1 MRRGSAAAL
10 SGLVVLAALALQ
22 GCGPGRA
29 GGPPNRGPPEVGV
42 VTIEPQAVTLRTE
55 LPGRTS
61 PYAISDV
68 RPQISGIVKARL
80 FVEGADVR
88 AGQVLYQID
97 PAPYQAAYDQAK
109 AQLASAQA
117 NLVTTK
123 VKAERFADLV
133 KIKGVSQQ
141 DYDDARAAYLQAAAA
156 VEQNQASLQSAKI
169 NLDYTRITAP
179 ISGRIGRSTF
189 TKGALVTN
197 GQTDALTTVQTLDPI
212 YVDINQS
219 ASELL
224 KLRRGLANG
233 ALTASGPASTDVS
246 LKLEDGSDYP
256 LKGRLQFADVTVDQS
271 TGAVTLRAIFP
282 NPKGVL
288 LPGMY
293 VRAVVAQGGKPSAI
307 LAPQQGVSRD
317 LAGRPVAMVV
327 DASGKAQTHV
337 LTTDGVVGDKWLVLD
352 GLKAGDRVIVEGL
365 QRVKPGA
372 PVHAVA
378 AGSPPGPAPAAGP
391 PQG

>member
-1 MRRGSAAAL
+1 MRRGSAAVL
-10 SGLVVLAALALQ
+10 SGLMMLAALALQ

-29 GGPPNRGPPEVGV
+29 GGPPNQGPPEVGV

-169 NLDYTRITAP
+169 NLDYTKITAP

-233 ALTASGPASTDVS
+233 ALTASGPASTDVT
-246 LKLEDGSDYP
+246 LQLEDGSDYP
-256 LKGRLQFADVTVDQS
+256 LTGRLQFADVTVDQT

-307 LAPQQGVSRD
+307 LAPQQGVTRD

-327 DASGKAQTHV
+327 DASGKAQTHI

-352 GLKAGDRVIVEGL
+352 GLRAGDRVIVEGL

-378 AGSPPGPAPAAGP
+378 AGSPPAPAPAAGP